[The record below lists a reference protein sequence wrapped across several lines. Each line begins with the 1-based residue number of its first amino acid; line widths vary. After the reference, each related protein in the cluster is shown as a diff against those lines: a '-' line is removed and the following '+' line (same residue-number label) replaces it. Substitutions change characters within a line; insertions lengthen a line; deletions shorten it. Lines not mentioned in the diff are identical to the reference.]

1 MWPFKEMEEKK
12 TPLVWTI
19 ANAKLQGFREEYVV
33 GPILVKKEYL
43 FPEDI
48 SLIFPSKADICM
60 FLLDHEQEIMQ
71 KFPKIKFSSTV
82 RAYQHDRFF
91 EKIKA
96 MEPVI

>member
-19 ANAKLQGFREEYVV
+19 ANAKLEGFREEYVA
-33 GPILVKKEYL
+33 GPILIAKERL

-48 SLIFPSKADICM
+48 PLIFPSRAAICV
-60 FLLDHEQEIMQ
+60 FLLDHEQEITQ
-71 KFPKIKFSSTV
+71 KFPKLRLSSTV